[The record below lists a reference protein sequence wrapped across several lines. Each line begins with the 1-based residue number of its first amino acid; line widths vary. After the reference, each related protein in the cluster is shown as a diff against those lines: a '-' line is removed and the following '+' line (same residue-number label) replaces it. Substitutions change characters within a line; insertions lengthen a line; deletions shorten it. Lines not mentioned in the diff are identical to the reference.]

1 MNNLQ
6 TPSFSIIVPCYNQA
20 QYLTECLTSVMI
32 QTIHDWEC
40 IIIDDGSPD
49 NTKEIAISFSQRDNR
64 FIYLRKDNGG
74 LSSARNWGIRHAK
87 GKFILPLD
95 ADDKISPN
103 YLELASDAF
112 KNNPKPTLIYSY
124 YQLFG
129 ERNGIIRDNR
139 YDYTSFLYENQIFCS
154 CIYRKSDFEAIGGYD
169 ETMKNGYE
177 DWDFLLRLLK
187 PDSIVYQIPKVCFF
201 YRTKGQSM
209 ITSIQQ
215 HPNILTNTLDYIFQK
230 NIEKYRDKSNPL
242 YVFSHTL
249 NIEGT
254 RKQLDFEKQR
264 VKNLSNSIAFRI
276 GSILVNPIL
285 KIRNV
290 LHKSF

>member
-1 MNNLQ
+1 MNNTQ
-6 TPSFSIIVPCYNQA
+6 TPSFSVIVPCYNQA
-20 QYLTECLTSVMI
+20 QYLAECLTSVRD
-32 QTIHDWEC
+32 QTIHNWEC

-49 NTKEIAISFSQRDNR
+49 NTKDIASSFCEKDNR

-87 GKFILPLD
+87 GIFILPLD

-112 KNNPKPTLIYSY
+112 EKNTNLSLVYSY

-129 ERNGIIRDNR
+129 ERNGIVKDNR
-139 YDYTSFLYENQIFCS
+139 YDYTTFLYENQIFCS
-154 CIYRKSDFEAIGGYD
+154 CIYRKSDFGATGGYD

-177 DWDFLLRLLK
+177 DWDFLLQLLN
-187 PDSIVYQIPKVCFF
+187 PNSIVYQIPEVCFF
-201 YRTKGQSM
+201 YRIKRESM
-209 ITSIQQ
+209 ITNIQQ
-215 HPNILTNTLDYIFQK
+215 NIDILTNTLNYIFKK
-230 NIEKYRDKSNPL
+230 NIEKYTYETNPL

-249 NIEGT
+249 NLEGT

-264 VKNLSNSIAFRI
+264 VKKLSNSIAFKI
-276 GSILVNPIL
+276 GSILMNPIL

-290 LHKSF
+290 FHKFF